1 MRTGG
6 WEKGQDMEGTK
17 NLFSEK
23 YSRKLPNPGKERA
36 STNKSNVELQIT
48 CLGKTNSAP
57 L

>member
-6 WEKGQDMEGTK
+6 WEKGQNMEGIK

-36 STNKSNVELQIT
+36 SMNKSNVEPQIT
-48 CLGKTNSAP
+48 CLEKTNSVP